1 MIFNEKGYLSSF
13 VDLQNNRELCGEGY
27 ALNTFLL
34 AEDVPSAWDN
44 WDVDADI
51 QLKFRDCAEL
61 LSRQTV
67 STGRLPTSSAAFTAN
82 AEIHADAGYDLF
94 CGSRGGAL

>member
-1 MIFNEKGYLSSF
+1 M
-13 VDLQNNRELCGEGY
+13 REGY

-67 STGRLPTSSAAFTAN
+67 STGPVAHIHPQRLPAN

-94 CGSRGGAL
+94 CGFARRCG